1 MAEPIRIGLVFPQL
15 LGTYGDR
22 GNAEVLAWRLR
33 RRRHPAQ
40 VVELPAPGAI
50 PAGLDA
56 YMLGGGE
63 DLNQAAAVKLLLG
76 QQGRGLRVA
85 LAGGAPALAVCGS
98 LQLLGTTY
106 LDAAGRRVPGLHLL
120 DLETVATGARCVG
133 EVVARLPDGRL
144 LTGFENHGGR
154 TRLGGTAE
162 PLHRPAWPRQQR
174 RRRHRGHPEGE
185 PGRHLPARTGAG
197 TQPGACRRAG
207 DGRAEAPRG
216 RGRAGADRPGPW
228 PGPARRA
235 AAGRR
240 LRAARRW
247 RAARDP
253 QMATPAPWKQALASA
268 VEPGAGLGDRL
279 VEALAAGAGALGV
292 GVVDREAGL
301 LERVKVV
308 DLGAAE
314 VRRAHPVG
322 HDLDAGGLAADVAV
336 ERPVVEE
343 QGVAKTGATARLDRD
358 SQGKVLTPLAGEQVA
373 DLDGRSLGQAEDRCD
388 GLRGLG
394 HLAPFTSRQTRR
406 SSIGSASN
414 LDDSA

>member
-33 RRRHPAQ
+33 RRGHPAQ

-133 EVVARLPDGRL
+133 EVVARLPDGSL

-162 PLHRPAWPRQQR
+162 PLATVL
-174 RRRHRGHPEGE
+174 RGHGNNGDDGTEGIRKGNLVATYLHG
-185 PGRHLPARTGAG
+185 PVLARNPALADALATAVLE
-197 TQPGACRRAG
+197 RRG
-207 DGRAEAPRG
+207 D
-216 RGRAGADRPGPW
+216 
-228 PGPARRA
+228 A
-235 AAGRR
+235 AALEPIEPDPGQVLHDAR
-240 LRAARRW
+240 LRAAGFGPPDGGGRRAILRWRRQRRGSRRW
-247 RAARDP
+247 RP
-253 QMATPAPWKQALASA
+253 PSS
-268 VEPGAGLGDRL
+268 PGPGS
-279 VEALAAGAGALGV
+279 V
-292 GVVDREAGL
+292 
-301 LERVKVV
+301 
-308 DLGAAE
+308 
-314 VRRAHPVG
+314 
-322 HDLDAGGLAADVAV
+322 
-336 ERPVVEE
+336 
-343 QGVAKTGATARLDRD
+343 TG
-358 SQGKVLTPLAGEQVA
+358 
-373 DLDGRSLGQAEDRCD
+373 
-388 GLRGLG
+388 
-394 HLAPFTSRQTRR
+394 
-406 SSIGSASN
+406 
-414 LDDSA
+414 